1 MSRHQGINIQ
11 DAIAILAARP
21 KHDVEDQVKHDKT
34 MCDTLKTMGQQID
47 LFPPQ
52 QDVKLEA
59 TAEAMQ
65 GISNEI
71 KQTAISQEEQLRK
84 GLEGLNIEEQLASLY
99 EVQRARVSTYQS
111 FDRSLEQILKTGNLS
126 EYPVACSNATAS
138 FAILSNTV
146 NIIKEILEKNFGRND
161 LRRLIEQ
168 LQQREKEKLNLTAEL
183 QLERIR
189 EKNSSHSGDDHIGK
203 FLNQGIIDLHNK
215 LSSCIDEINEILDEL
230 KYATVEE
237 TVESR

>member
-1 MSRHQGINIQ
+1 
-11 DAIAILAARP
+11 
-21 KHDVEDQVKHDKT
+21 
-34 MCDTLKTMGQQID
+34 
-47 LFPPQ
+47 
-52 QDVKLEA
+52 
-59 TAEAMQ
+59 
-65 GISNEI
+65 
-71 KQTAISQEEQLRK
+71 LRK

-138 FAILSNTV
+138 FAILSSTV

-168 LQQREKEKLNLTAEL
+168 LQQREKEKLNLT
-183 QLERIR
+183 
-189 EKNSSHSGDDHIGK
+189 IGK

>member
-1 MSRHQGINIQ
+1 
-11 DAIAILAARP
+11 
-21 KHDVEDQVKHDKT
+21 
-34 MCDTLKTMGQQID
+34 
-47 LFPPQ
+47 
-52 QDVKLEA
+52 
-59 TAEAMQ
+59 
-65 GISNEI
+65 
-71 KQTAISQEEQLRK
+71 LRK

-168 LQQREKEKLNLTAEL
+168 LQQREKEKLNLTAAL
-183 QLERIR
+183 HLERIR
-189 EKNSSHSGDDHIGK
+189 EKNSSYSGDDHIGK